1 VYRRRNVIARY
12 FSSVPILR
20 RIQGRPWVVRVK
32 PNHPEWVHKCAHI
45 LVSVLPDPTHG
56 DTLGNHPVPHPQ
68 PENSRGALPLLQYHH
83 DVQLLPSPPPDQY
96 TSAARLSAC
105 NPPRL
110 NARLNAPRSPVLHP
124 PQARSTQCREAS
136 QLQLHKCFKVPRTA
150 HRPFK
155 FLIRPIS
162 MLNFVDV
169 FRGGRKCCT

>member
-56 DTLGNHPVPHPQ
+56 DTLGTHPVPHPQ

-83 DVQLLPSPPPDQY
+83 DVQLPLSGPVHVCGSPKCPYP
-96 TSAARLSAC
+96 THAST
-105 NPPRL
+105 PRG
-110 NARLNAPRSPVLHP
+110 
-124 PQARSTQCREAS
+124 
-136 QLQLHKCFKVPRTA
+136 
-150 HRPFK
+150 RPFFTRLRRAVHSAVRQVNSNSTNASK
-155 FLIRPIS
+155 S
-162 MLNFVDV
+162 
-169 FRGGRKCCT
+169 RGPRIDHSNV